1 MRQEEVEMAVIEGE
15 WFESRVRWGAV
26 FSGFVVGFS
35 VQLALTLLGLAIGAW
50 SVDLRDAN
58 SSGGIPIGTG
68 IWTAI
73 SMLIAAFTGGYV
85 TAYMSGSGVRRD
97 GVLHGVVVWG
107 LTWLISAWL
116 TTTAMAALAGGIF
129 TVFGE
134 GLKAMGSGVGTAV
147 GKVAEKGG
155 QIDLSQLGL
164 SKEKLRSQ
172 IQSTLQATG
181 KPELQ
186 PEAVKKDA
194 QRTASQAQQGQSLQ
208 QVSDTAM
215 NEVYEKLAALDEQ
228 AAINVLVNK
237 VGLSETQAR
246 EVIGSVTGGMAK
258 LREKAEALKE
268 RSIDAANT
276 AIKRTGTAAWWLFV
290 LAILTLGTTMF
301 GAAVG
306 TASEGR
312 LETDRMRMRARREAV

>member
-1 MRQEEVEMAVIEGE
+1 MAAIEADL
-15 WFESRVRWGAV
+15 FDSRVRWGAV

-35 VQLALTLLGLAIGAW
+35 VQLVLTLLGLAIGAW
-50 SVDLRDAN
+50 SVDLREAN
-58 SSGGIPIGTG
+58 PSGGIPIGTG
-68 IWTAI
+68 IWTGI

-85 TAYMSGSGVRRD
+85 TAYMSGTGIRRD
-97 GVLHGVVVWG
+97 GVLHGAVVWG

-134 GLKAMGSGVGTAV
+134 GLKAMGSGAAAAV
-147 GKVAEKGG
+147 GKIADKSG

-164 SKEKLRSQ
+164 SKDKLRSQ
-172 IQSTLQATG
+172 IESTLQATG

-186 PEAVKKDA
+186 PGAVQKDA
-194 QRTASQAQQGQSLQ
+194 ERSAGQARQGQSLQ

-237 VGLSETQAR
+237 AGMSETQAR
-246 EVIGSVTGGMAK
+246 EVIGAVTGGMAK
-258 LREKAEALKE
+258 LREQAEALKQ
-268 RSIDAANT
+268 RSIDTANT
-276 AIKRTGTAAWWLFV
+276 AIKRMGTAAWWLFV
-290 LAILTLGTTMF
+290 LAVLTLATTMF
-301 GAAVG
+301 GASVG
-306 TASEGR
+306 TASEGG
-312 LETDRMRMRARREAV
+312 LEGVRMRSRREAV